1 MTRPVL
7 LDAAEVRRHQE
18 HAAAEVAADVAQLVN
33 RISAERN
40 RKVRQRARRLTKAF
54 LSGFLYATG
63 FYGLL
68 LFIWWVVGPRLG
80 WVS

>member
-7 LDAAEVRRHQE
+7 LDAEGVRQWNE
-18 HAAAEVAADVAQLVN
+18 DAAAEVNADVAQLVN

-40 RKVRQRARRLTKAF
+40 RKVRQRARRQTRAF

-68 LFIWWVVGPRLG
+68 LFIWWVVADRAG